1 MRRPALMISIVLGA
15 SLVLLF
21 QNCAKMPLEKA
32 IPSVAPF
39 AVKGEMELCIDD
51 PANYT
56 VENFLI
62 ANLNMTPNR
71 GVISED
77 SDADGIAD
85 VEEIA
90 LGFDPYKR
98 RTNGKILDGLCLDLS
113 GSSRCLEQVPVG
125 CNTNSQ
131 IMGLNDCDI
140 KTMRLDSLYDHP
152 TQGLDSD
159 KDGIVD
165 LLEILFGTLPNRHDS
180 NDDPDHDGV
189 VNGLEIQQ
197 GTNPSFS
204 NTNIAPADLID
215 YKVTKGEDSP
225 DCNGEVWNVTVNRL
239 PLAGVKAYL
248 DPLDRENS
256 LSPLLS
262 HEDNENV
269 IAVFVKLKPQT
280 GYIGNNKI
288 YFKDFKINRSVQ
300 EFKYYL
306 KDFKAAGEVLP

>member
-1 MRRPALMISIVLGA
+1 MKRPLLLLSLFVGTV
-15 SLVLLF
+15 LVLSF
-21 QNCAKMPLEKA
+21 QNCAQVPLEKA

-39 AVKGEMELCIDD
+39 AVKGEMELCIED

-62 ANLNMTPNR
+62 ANLNMTPTR
-71 GVISED
+71 GEISED

-85 VEEIA
+85 IEEEA
-90 LGFDPYKR
+90 LGFNPLKR

-125 CNTNSQ
+125 CSATSQ
-131 IMGLNDCDI
+131 ILGLNDCDI
-140 KTMRLDSLYDHP
+140 QTMRLDSLYDHP

-180 NDDPDHDGV
+180 NDDPDHDGI

-204 NTNIAPADLID
+204 NSNLDSANLID
-215 YKVTKGEDSP
+215 YKVTKGEASP
-225 DCNGEVWNVTVNRL
+225 TCNGEVWNVIVNRL

-248 DPLDRENS
+248 DPLDSGNS
-256 LSPLLS
+256 LSPSLS

-269 IAVFVKLKPQT
+269 IAVFVKLKPLG
-280 GYIGNNKI
+280 GYTGNNKI
-288 YFKDFKINRSVQ
+288 YFKDFKINRSVH

-306 KDFKAAGEVLP
+306 KDFRAAGEVLP